1 MRQTILLLVFTLL
14 SGCLKDDPLNKPFE
28 SFVPE
33 EFNDGLVIS
42 SPEEEGMDR
51 AKLNQ
56 VYKHIYED
64 ENLWSLRSLLV
75 FRNGHLVAESY
86 LKDDTYLSHP
96 QMIWSC
102 TKQVMGILTGIALEE
117 GVITSLDDPISMY
130 LSGVEESHPEKANI
144 TIRQLIT
151 MHSGIDYNNDGVG
164 GQTDKVLRQIPDK
177 LTSYV
182 LSQPMRENPGSSF
195 WYNDGD
201 PQLVASLIQE
211 TTGKPADQWAD
222 EVFFSKIGF
231 TNFNW
236 VRYKDGTTLGGY
248 GIETT
253 PREMGKIA
261 LCVSNQGRYHDQQVI
276 PSDWIGQMTSPQVEM
291 DIDYDFGY
299 YWWLDTQRGIHFM
312 WGHGGQFAFIVPSRS
327 LVVVMTS
334 IPNTQGDYQIQA
346 DEALPV
352 VDQIVEACTDQ

>member
-1 MRQTILLLVFTLL
+1 MRKAFLLLVPLLL
-14 SGCLKDDPLNKPFE
+14 SGCLKDDPMNKPFT
-28 SFVPE
+28 SFVPKE
-33 EFNDGLVIS
+33 INDGLVIS
-42 SPEEEGMDR
+42 TPEDEGMDGE
-51 AKLNQ
+51 KLNQ
-56 VYKHIYED
+56 VYSSVYAD

-75 FRNGHLVAESY
+75 FRHGHLVSESY
-86 LKDDTYLSHP
+86 LKDDLYRTQP

-117 GVITSLDDPISMY
+117 GVISSIDDPLADY
-130 LSGVEESHPEKANI
+130 LSGIETNHPEKANI

-164 GQTDKVLRQIPDK
+164 GETDKVLREIPDE
-177 LTSYV
+177 LTPFV
-182 LSQPMRENPGSSF
+182 LSRPMRTNPGTNF

-211 TTGKPADQWAD
+211 TTGLPADQWAD
-222 EVFFSKIGF
+222 QVFLSKIGV
-231 TNFNW
+231 TNYNW

-261 LCVSNQGRYHDQQVI
+261 LCVADSGRHENLQVI
-276 PSDWIGQMTSPQVEM
+276 PSQWIAEMTSPQVEL
-291 DIDYDFGY
+291 DSDYGFGY

-312 WGHGGQFAFIVPSRS
+312 WGHGGQFAFVVPSES
-327 LVVVMTS
+327 LLVIMTS

-352 VDQIVEACTDQ
+352 VDQIIEACR

>member
-1 MRQTILLLVFTLL
+1 MVSLLL
-14 SGCLKDDPLNKPFE
+14 SGCLKDEPMNKSFK

-33 EFNDGLVIS
+33 EINDGLVIS
-42 SPEEEGMDR
+42 SPGAQGIDSE
-51 AKLNQ
+51 KLTAI
-56 VYKHIYED
+56 YKGIYAD
-64 ENLWSLRSLLV
+64 ENLWSLRSMLV
-75 FRNGHLVAESY
+75 FRNGLLISESY
-86 LKDDTYLSHP
+86 LKDDMYRTHP

-102 TKQVMGILTGIALEE
+102 TKQVMGILTGIAIEE
-117 GVITSLDDPISMY
+117 GVISSIDDPIADY
-130 LSGVEESHPEKANI
+130 LEGVNTKYPEKAGI

-164 GQTDKVLRQIPDK
+164 GETDQVLRQIPEE

-182 LSQPMRENPGSSF
+182 LGRPMRADPGSSF

-211 TTGKPADQWAD
+211 RTGVPTDHWAD
-222 EVFFSKIGF
+222 EAFFSKIGMS
-231 TNFNW
+231 NYNW

-261 LCVSNQGRYHDQQVI
+261 LCVSNNGLYNGQQVI
-276 PSDWIGQMTSPQVEM
+276 PAQWLADMTSPQVETGN
-291 DIDYDFGY
+291 DYDFGFF
-299 YWWLDTQRGIHFM
+299 WWLDTDRDIQFM
-312 WGHGGQFAFIVPSRS
+312 WGHGGQFAFVVPSKS

-334 IPNTQGDYQIQA
+334 IPNTQGKYQILA

-352 VDQIVEACTDQ
+352 VDLIIEACLD

>member
-1 MRQTILLLVFTLL
+1 MKQSYILLIFILL
-14 SGCLKDDPLNKPFE
+14 TGCLKDDPLNNPFK

-33 EFNDGLVIS
+33 EINDGLVLS
-42 SPEEEGMDR
+42 TPEDEGMDR
-51 AKLNQ
+51 AKLSQ
-56 VYKHIYED
+56 VYTSIYEN
-64 ENLWSLRSLLV
+64 EKLWSLRSMLV

-86 LKDDTYLSHP
+86 LKDDNYLTHP

-102 TKQVMGILTGIALEE
+102 TKQVVGILTGIALEE
-117 GVITSLDDPISMY
+117 GVISSLDDPLESY
-130 LSGVEESHPEKANI
+130 LSGVEENYPDKAGI
-144 TIRQLIT
+144 TIRQLVT

-182 LSQPMRENPGSSF
+182 LSQAMREDPGTSF

-211 TTGKPADQWAD
+211 TIGMPTDEWAD
-222 EVFFSKIGF
+222 EVFFSKIGM
-231 TNFNW
+231 TNYNW

-261 LCVSNQGRYHDQQVI
+261 LCVADSGRYNNQQII
-276 PSDWIGQMTSPQVEM
+276 PSDWISEMTDLQVQTGY
-291 DIDYDFGY
+291 DYDFGY
-299 YWWLDTQRGIHFM
+299 FWWLDEERGIQFM

-346 DEALPV
+346 DDALPV
-352 VDQIVEACTDQ
+352 VDQIVEACLN